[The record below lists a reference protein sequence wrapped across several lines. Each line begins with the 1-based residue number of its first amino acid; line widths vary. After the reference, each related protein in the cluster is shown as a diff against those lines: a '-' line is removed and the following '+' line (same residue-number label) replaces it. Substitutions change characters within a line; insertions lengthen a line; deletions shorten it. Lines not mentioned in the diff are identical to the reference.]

1 MTSPPLSAERRT
13 ALRADAGSL
22 YARQLAA
29 DPAAQD
35 YLAARGISIA
45 LARRLGLGAAG
56 HGWTGAV
63 DQLRARGY
71 TDTELVTSGVGFRS
85 SRGTVVDTSA
95 AASCSPP
102 MTSRAYWSAG
112 PAGPRL
118 APRSRPLAG
127 STAPPG
133 TTAKPSCCTGC
144 TKAGSGWLGGRRRF
158 YARASLTRTPS
169 PSPPKERA

>member
-1 MTSPPLSAERRT
+1 VTSPPPPAERRT

-56 HGWTGAV
+56 RSWTGAI

-71 TDTELVTSGVGFRS
+71 TDTELVTSGVAFRS
-85 SRGTVVDTSA
+85 SRGTVVDTFRSRVLFPAHDEQGVLVGWSGRFTPGAPEQAPRWLNSA
-95 AASCSPP
+95 A
-102 MTSRAYWSAG
+102 
-112 PAGPRL
+112 
-118 APRSRPLAG
+118 
-127 STAPPG
+127 G

-144 TKAGSGWLGGRRRF
+144 TKAGSGWLQGRRRC
-158 YARASLTRTPS
+158 YARAS
-169 PSPPKERA
+169 